1 MQRIL
6 NDPDNIVDEMLS
18 GFLKANSDIVEATEN
33 KRIVKARCK
42 GEGKVGVIT
51 GAAPGINRHSLV
63 MSEKICAMLRQLVKS
78 VLPLQQL
85 PFLMRPNVQIR
96 EKEWHVSM
104 EIIPGIT

>member
-33 KRIVKARCK
+33 KRVVKARCK

-51 GAAPGINRHSLV
+51 GGGSGHKPAFIGYVGENMCDAAAVG
-63 MSEKICAMLRQLVKS
+63 EICS
-78 VLPLQQL
+78 SLQQL